1 MLGMLHLHNIVL
13 SSCQVCDYL
22 LSTMHFYS
30 AYNYIEREGY
40 EGWWLSS
47 GSSSF
52 VSYRVL
58 VAQTRGSEFNSWLFT
73 VCTYFTSSQSYSL
86 VHLFG
91 QD

>member
-1 MLGMLHLHNIVL
+1 MLGMLHLHIIVL

-22 LSTMHFYS
+22 LSTTSTMH
-30 AYNYIEREGY
+30 IEREDY

-52 VSYRVL
+52 VRYRVL
-58 VAQTRGSEFNSWLFT
+58 VAQARGSEFNSWLFT